1 MVEGPQMAVVYLY
14 KCTECA
20 TLTEDPPNQYGNAY
34 CTRHRGAEILPFP
47 SSLRSS
53 KEEHYSVEVEVAVS

>member
-1 MVEGPQMAVVYLY
+1 MVIHLHQ
-14 KCTECA
+14 CTECA

-34 CTRHRGAEILPFP
+34 CQRHRGADILPFP

-53 KEEHYSVEVEVAVS
+53 KEERYSVEVEAAVS